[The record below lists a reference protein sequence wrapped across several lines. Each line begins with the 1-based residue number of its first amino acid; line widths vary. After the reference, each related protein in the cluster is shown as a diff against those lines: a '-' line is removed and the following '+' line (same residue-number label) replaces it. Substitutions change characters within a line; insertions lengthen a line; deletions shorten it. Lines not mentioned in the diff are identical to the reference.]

1 MPRARSPNRER
12 AFQLWLKSDG
22 KRELKDIAAELGVSP
37 EQVRKWKHAD
47 NWNAKTEKVTLPKGK
62 SNVTKRKRGGQPGNK
77 NAVGNSGGGG
87 PIGNKNAVGNSGGA
101 APKGNKNAFKHGGY
115 SPVYWDTLTDE
126 EKALLDSEDKDSET
140 LLREEIAL
148 LSIRERRILERIRK
162 ISEFDEQMPNG
173 MGQVVAGVVQSEVK
187 RKFDSQEDKSL
198 YEAAQR
204 AKIERGELLPGRKY
218 NVTTRTEATYDVVH
232 RLEEALTRV
241 QAQKQRCV
249 NSLTELQAAQLSQS
263 EIEDLDSVEEMIYG
277 ADSGG
282 GKDSQK
288 TPDNPV

>member
-173 MGQVVAGVVQSEVK
+173 MGQVVAGIIRSEDK
-187 RKFDSQEDKSL
+187 RDFDSPEDKAL
-198 YEAAQR
+198 FETIQR
-204 AKIERGELLPGRKY
+204 SKIESGKLLPGRKY

-232 RLEEALTRV
+232 RLEEALTRC
-241 QAQKQRCV
+241 QAQRQRCV
-249 NSLTELQAAQLSQS
+249 QSLIELQKLAAS
-263 EIEDLDSVEEMIYG
+263 EDESLFSISPR
-277 ADSGG
+277 ADG
-282 GKDSQK
+282 
-288 TPDNPV
+288 